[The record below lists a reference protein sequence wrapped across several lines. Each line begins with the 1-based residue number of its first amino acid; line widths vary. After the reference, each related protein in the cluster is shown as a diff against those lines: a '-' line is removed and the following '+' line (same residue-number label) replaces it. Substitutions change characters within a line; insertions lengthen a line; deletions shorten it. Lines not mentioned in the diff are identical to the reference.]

1 MKIVVTNNPKVEKKI
16 KEYKKIKLIYLE
28 NGKYMDVLK
37 KVRDEV
43 HIGARILTH
52 PLTSSLKPNET
63 PYKSIV
69 IEKNDKIDFE
79 SIKIISNSIEV
90 AEKFLKIENKNIYIE
105 KILRDFQTIDL
116 STIMSGIESMEG

>member
-1 MKIVVTNNPKVEKKI
+1 MKVVVTNNPKVEKKI
-16 KEYKKIKLIYLE
+16 KEYEKIKLIYLE